1 MAALSEVAY
10 AARKK
15 PQRKPDVIQLPL
27 LDPDE
32 K

>member
-1 MAALSEVAY
+1 MGSLHD

-27 LDPDE
+27 LDFDE
-32 K
+32 NREP